1 MLKYVQR
8 LNKLLN
14 NVILVEFVLLSQSPF
29 IDVKVLETMTICLGM
44 ESIFTIRQI
53 SLLNI
58 IVWSGQPAK

>member
-58 IVWSGQPAK
+58 IV